1 MASSRAWC
9 MSLEEVVRR
18 EKQMKQRI
26 ELTVEPRQAG
36 RAGARGLRVN
46 KMVPGNIYGGGLEN
60 ANISLHVNDIL
71 KYNSRAY
78 ENALLNIK
86 SSDAK
91 LNGKV
96 ALLKEVIVHPL
107 TRNPEHVDLFA
118 LDLTKMVRVAVEVR
132 VEGKAIGLSEG
143 GLLNIVTRQLEVEC
157 LPTEIP
163 DAIVIDVTNLGVGD
177 SLHVSDI
184 AVPKGVKM
192 ISRPELTVAAV
203 NEAEEEIV
211 AAPVAAAAAPAAGA
225 AAPAAGAAAPAAGKD
240 AKAAPAAA
248 KAPAAKK

>member
-1 MASSRAWC
+1 
-9 MSLEEVVRR
+9 
-18 EKQMKQRI
+18 MKQRI

-36 RAGARGLRVN
+36 RGEARGLRVG
-46 KMVPGNIYGGGLEN
+46 KMVPGVIYGGGLQN
-60 ANISLHVNDIL
+60 ANVSLHVNDIL
-71 KYNSRAY
+71 KYNARAY

-86 SSDAK
+86 SSDTK

-107 TRNPEHVDLFA
+107 TRQPEHVDLFA
-118 LDLTKMVRVAVEVR
+118 LDLTKAVRVFVEVR

-163 DAIVIDVTNLGVGD
+163 DAITVDVTNLGVGD
-177 SLHVSDI
+177 SLHVSEVT
-184 AVPKGVKM
+184 VPKGVKM

-211 AAPVAAAAAPAAGA
+211 AAPVAAATPAAGAAAPAAGA
-225 AAPAAGAAAPAAGKD
+225 AAPAAGAAAPAAGAKD
-240 AKAAPAAA
+240 A